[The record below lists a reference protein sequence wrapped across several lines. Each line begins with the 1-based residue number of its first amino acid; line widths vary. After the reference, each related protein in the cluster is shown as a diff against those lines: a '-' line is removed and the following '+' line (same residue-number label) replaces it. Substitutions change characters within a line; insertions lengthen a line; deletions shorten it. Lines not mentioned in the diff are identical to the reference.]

1 MNTHLQTTTTLL
13 FFAGLVA
20 ALYYFPVITMVS
32 IVILFLYAALYA
44 EIKQTEEKIK
54 NGKDTRTTE
63 GDI

>member
-1 MNTHLQTTTTLL
+1 
-13 FFAGLVA
+13 
-20 ALYYFPVITMVS
+20 MVS